1 MKEKPPHPRRAEAG
15 RLSGSKLYIILH
27 KMKSIN
33 ITGKHNIDKINEIGN
48 ERYQAIR
55 KHMSKFDETEY
66 DNVKQLTLL
75 RDILDNTIND
85 NISIKSLLK
94 SELIH
99 KIQGYKGQD
108 LKKELHDTKTLITLE
123 DVLFKL
129 CASNLSCFYCS
140 KPILVLYKNV
150 REPLQWTL
158 DRLDN
163 DLSHTKENTCI
174 ACLKCNLQRR
184 VMHVDKFTF
193 TKKLKINK
201 L

>member
-1 MKEKPPHPRRAEAG
+1 MKA
-15 RLSGSKLYIILH
+15 
-27 KMKSIN
+27 IN

-48 ERYQAIR
+48 ETYKAIR
-55 KHMSKFDETEY
+55 KHMTNHDEIVY
-66 DNVKQLTLL
+66 DNARQLTLL
-75 RDILDNTIND
+75 REIDNQTE
-85 NISIKSLLK
+85 SLIK

-108 LKKELHDTKTLITLE
+108 IRKEIHDSKTLISLE
-123 DVLFKL
+123 EVVFKL
-129 CASNLSCFYCS
+129 CECKLSCFYCT
-140 KPILVLYKNV
+140 KPLQVLYKNV

-163 DLSHTKENTCI
+163 SLGHTKENTCV

-184 VMHVDKFTF
+184 VMDVDKFTF

-201 L
+201 V

>member
-1 MKEKPPHPRRAEAG
+1 
-15 RLSGSKLYIILH
+15 
-27 KMKSIN
+27 MKSIN
-33 ITGKHNIDKINEIGN
+33 ITGKHNIDKINQIGN
-48 ERYQAIR
+48 ESYQAIR
-55 KHMSKFDETEY
+55 KHMSKFNETEY
-66 DNVKQLTLL
+66 DNVKQLALL
-75 RDILDNTIND
+75 REILIND
-85 NISIKSLLK
+85 TDTDTNTNTNAIDDNNAIKSLLK

-123 DVLFKL
+123 DVLLKL
-129 CASNLSCFYCS
+129 CESNLSCFYCS

-201 L
+201 V

>member
-1 MKEKPPHPRRAEAG
+1 MKA
-15 RLSGSKLYIILH
+15 
-27 KMKSIN
+27 IN

-48 ERYQAIR
+48 ESYQAIR
-55 KHMSKFDETEY
+55 KHMIKFDETEY
-66 DNVKQLTLL
+66 DNARQLVLL
-75 RDILDNTIND
+75 REIFDNVTDTNM
-85 NISIKSLLK
+85 NSIKSLLK

-108 LKKELHDTKTLITLE
+108 LKKEIHDTNTLINLE

-129 CASNLSCFYCS
+129 CESNLSCFYCS
-140 KPILVLYKNV
+140 KPLLVLYKNV

-184 VMHVDKFTF
+184 LMNADKFTF

-201 L
+201 V

>member
-1 MKEKPPHPRRAEAG
+1 MKA
-15 RLSGSKLYIILH
+15 
-27 KMKSIN
+27 IN

-48 ERYQAIR
+48 ESYQAIR
-55 KHMSKFDETEY
+55 KHMIKFNETEY
-66 DNVKQLTLL
+66 DNARQLALL
-75 RDILDNTIND
+75 REIFNNNYTMITDTNMNSIN
-85 NISIKSLLK
+85 SLLK

-108 LKKELHDTKTLITLE
+108 LKKEIHDTKTLINLE
-123 DVLFKL
+123 DVLLKL
-129 CASNLSCFYCS
+129 CESNLSCFYCS
-140 KPILVLYKNV
+140 KPLLVLYKNV

-184 VMHVDKFTF
+184 LMNADKFTF

-201 L
+201 V

>member
-1 MKEKPPHPRRAEAG
+1 MKA
-15 RLSGSKLYIILH
+15 
-27 KMKSIN
+27 IN

-48 ERYQAIR
+48 ESYQAIR
-55 KHMSKFDETEY
+55 KHMIKFDKTEY
-66 DNVKQLTLL
+66 DNVKQLALL
-75 RDILDNTIND
+75 REIIDNNNTMITDTNMNTNTNMNMNMNMNTIDD
-85 NISIKSLLK
+85 NNTIKSLLK
-94 SELIH
+94 SELTH

-108 LKKELHDTKTLITLE
+108 LKKELHDIKTLITLE

-129 CASNLSCFYCS
+129 CESNLSCFYCS

-163 DLSHTKENTCI
+163 SLSHTRENTCI

-184 VMHVDKFTF
+184 LMNVDKFTF

-201 L
+201 V